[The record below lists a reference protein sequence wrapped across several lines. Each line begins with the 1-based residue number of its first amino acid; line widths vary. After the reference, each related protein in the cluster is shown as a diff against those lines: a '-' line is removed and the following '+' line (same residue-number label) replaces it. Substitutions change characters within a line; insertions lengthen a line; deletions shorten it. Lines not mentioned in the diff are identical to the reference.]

1 MSVEIEEMEP
11 IEPND
16 RDISSA
22 TVQDEVL
29 RIVAAHGDHAAPRAL
44 LEAARDPAN
53 PLHSCFTWDDKDAG
67 ERYRLAQASAL
78 YRRVKLEIVRADPE
92 RREVVFETIRAVTSV
107 PDDRRKHGSESYGR
121 TSIVMDDDAKRASIL
136 RGIVREF
143 TALRNKYAKFSEL
156 HDLWVVIDDAAEMF
170 DPSSTSKRKRGN
182 KDAPPPVA

>member
-1 MSVEIEEMEP
+1 MDK

-16 RDISSA
+16 RDIISA

-29 RIVAAHGDHAAPRAL
+29 RIVAANGDHAAPRAL
-44 LEAARDPAN
+44 LEAARNPEN
-53 PLHSCFTWDDKDAG
+53 PLHPCFTWDNNEAG

-107 PDDRRKHGSESYGR
+107 PDDRKKHGSESYGR
-121 TSIVMDDDAKRASIL
+121 TSVVMDDEAKRASVL

-143 TALRNKYAKFSEL
+143 TALRNKYAKYSEL
-156 HDLWVVIDDAAEMF
+156 HDLWVVIDDAAEIF
-170 DPSSTSKRKRGN
+170 DPPSTSKRNRGN

>member
-92 RREVVFETIRAVTSV
+92 RREVIFETIRAVTSV
-107 PDDRRKHGSESYGR
+107 PSDRKKKDSESYGR
-121 TSIVMDDDAKRASIL
+121 TSVVMDDDARRASVL

-143 TALRNKYAKFSEL
+143 TALRNKYAKYSEL

-170 DPSSTSKRKRGN
+170 DPPITAKRRRN
-182 KDAPPPVA
+182 DKDTPPPVA